1 MIKTGENLISAP
13 TPYGYSRSHRAAE
26 MASIAAVFLLLAG
39 FALQSYRTIV
49 TPGGAVNLILT
60 GLCAY
65 LASDLVS
72 GMVHWAGDTIG
83 DERVPFLGPNF
94 IKPFRVHHTDQ
105 LAITRHDFV
114 ETNGN
119 NCILMLGPLGVAYL
133 VMPDRESFG
142 FFTSTFVAFM
152 SLFAV
157 ATNQFHKWAHQAT
170 SPRVARWL
178 QSAGLILST
187 RHHAIHHA
195 APHDRHYCITVGW
208 LNPLLNAVRFFR
220 AAEWFIARVRPHWLH
235 IDERKRVLA
244 EMAASA
250 AAISDSTVAGNKPS
264 AIG

>member
-1 MIKTGENLISAP
+1 
-13 TPYGYSRSHRAAE
+13 
-26 MASIAAVFLLLAG
+26 
-39 FALQSYRTIV
+39 
-49 TPGGAVNLILT
+49 
-60 GLCAY
+60 
-65 LASDLVS
+65 
-72 GMVHWAGDTIG
+72 
-83 DERVPFLGPNF
+83 
-94 IKPFRVHHTDQ
+94 
-105 LAITRHDFV
+105 
-114 ETNGN
+114 
-119 NCILMLGPLGVAYL
+119 
-133 VMPDRESFG
+133 
-142 FFTSTFVAFM
+142 M

-220 AAEWFIARVRPHWLH
+220 AAEWFIARIRPHWLH